1 MIYKLIKNLQKKNK
15 KVEKNT
21 EPKPNINIDKN
32 KQNDSNKTPILNNT
46 IVYTSSSKKNNQNE
60 KKSSSYS
67 KNITANNNS
76 KNQNKSKNTIP
87 KDYYKKYEVVKSSP
101 KIVKID
107 LNNERPS
114 RRTFNGHNNDYL
126 YENLTYKKDIPQNK
140 IIYNNN
146 TYKRYNNN
154 NNDNRSIY
162 NYSVKTENYNNEPYS
177 SYSYSRKQSEL
188 TYGPINGKRDLKDG
202 ITTVIQHYSGRRRKV
217 ENYDKTFNEAYIKK
231 K

>member
-1 MIYKLIKNLQKKNK
+1 M
-15 KVEKNT
+15 
-21 EPKPNINIDKN
+21 
-32 KQNDSNKTPILNNT
+32 
-46 IVYTSSSKKNNQNE
+46 
-60 KKSSSYS
+60 
-67 KNITANNNS
+67 
-76 KNQNKSKNTIP
+76 
-87 KDYYKKYEVVKSSP
+87 
-101 KIVKID
+101 
-107 LNNERPS
+107 
-114 RRTFNGHNNDYL
+114 

-217 ENYDKTFNEAYIKK
+217 ENYDKTFNETYKK
-231 K
+231 KK